1 MQRTQLTLAAALL
14 ATVFATSA
22 SAGTA
27 LQYDEAI
34 DGDLTPN
41 GTVTELTL
49 GVGHNT
55 VKGQMLVVTHIELPN
70 APADLDL
77 DAMNLLLPTGLQIT
91 GMRVNFSF
99 ADTTQNTQ
107 AASWSWMVT
116 TWPSN
121 LSNSNCFVVVGTT
134 PYCAAPVYSATG
146 GELLGNL
153 PTTAQRYL
161 ITQGSGMLWNDPL
174 KAVGGTLAYTLS
186 VDVAAVPEPASALL
200 ALLGLPLLGRAVR
213 ARRATAA

>member
-1 MQRTQLTLAAALL
+1 MKRILPALAAAVL
-14 ATVFATSA
+14 ATVFAVPA

-55 VKGQMLVVTHIELPN
+55 VKGQMLVVTHIELPG

-77 DAMNLLLPTGLQIT
+77 DAMNLLLPAGLQIT

-99 ADTTQNTQ
+99 ADITQNTLQ
-107 AASWSWMVT
+107 ASWAWMVT
-116 TWPSN
+116 TWPSGI
-121 LSNSNCFVVVGTT
+121 SQSNCFVVLGAD
-134 PYCAAPVYSATG
+134 PYCADPVYSATG
-146 GELLGNL
+146 GELMGNL

-161 ITQGSGMLWNDPL
+161 IAQGSGMLWNDPL
-174 KAVGGTLAYTLS
+174 KPVGGTLAYTLS
-186 VDVAAVPEPASALL
+186 IDVAAVPEPATGLL
-200 ALLGLPLLGRAVR
+200 ALLGLPLLARAVR
-213 ARRATAA
+213 ARRARGG